1 MRLVTEDVALP
12 VHTVSSSLDET
23 GISLPV
29 ADVTDLVGEDIGIL
43 KDLKDKYDMLSQ
55 TRLVKLEYCVIQS

>member
-23 GISLPV
+23 VISLLV

-55 TRLVKLEYCVIQS
+55 TRLVKLDHAIIQP